1 MVVLSSFQSV
11 DSNRFVRMYDSS
23 SMDSEILRYFVDP
36 VKGKILLEINNAGS
50 ASVRYLCEKC
60 PDIPRSTM
68 YRHLAKLE
76 KTGLLEVVS
85 TRRVRGTI
93 EKTYRFVSEK
103 FVPSGDD
110 YSKEAVLGLFIQ
122 YWMRFYDEFE
132 RNIPDMLSRDK
143 PIPMSFTNEFPSERT
158 ITLRQDSFS
167 GDLWAFWVSLPP
179 VDSCAVCPS
188 ASWVSRV
195 PADSS

>member
-1 MVVLSSFQSV
+1 
-11 DSNRFVRMYDSS
+11 
-23 SMDSEILRYFVDP
+23 MDSEILRYFVDP

-50 ASVRYLCEKC
+50 ASVRYLCERC

-143 PIPMSFTNEFPSERT
+143 PIPMSFTAAPVYATDEEMKRFIESVGRMISAMAENKATDGRKAHT
-158 ITLRQDSFS
+158 IGLIVTPPRDDPAGSS
-167 GDLWAFWVSLPP
+167 SDDRNDLL
-179 VDSCAVCPS
+179 
-188 ASWVSRV
+188 
-195 PADSS
+195 